1 MRTATGMVSAA
12 TLSDAWLETLV
23 QVAATPDRKLF
34 HTVTQITDPTAENSA
49 VRAVAD
55 GLLAERGDQPIETVA
70 NTLFPA
76 HLAATSRDPAHLAA
90 RYRAAYPTI
99 KRIHKSN
106 RRGTY
111 FGRLVDYPSA
121 AGSLDQLSSLIRKL
135 NQELAGD
142 RPKGARYEVP
152 IASGVQNPNDPTR
165 QETDA
170 PEDGFA
176 EDPTAALPIHAA
188 DRDTSPMDFPCLSFC
203 SFQLDH
209 GRLHLVTHYRSQ
221 YLVQRGYGNYLG
233 LARLQ
238 SYVAG
243 LVGPEPGQVQPGQ
256 LLVVAGLAHADAPK
270 YRVAALARATA
281 AAAH

>member
-1 MRTATGMVSAA
+1 MVSAA

-34 HTVTQITDPTAENSA
+34 HAVTQITNPTAENPA
-49 VRAVAD
+49 VRAAAD
-55 GLLAERGDQPIETVA
+55 GLLSERGDQPIETVA

-76 HLAATSRDPAHLAA
+76 QLAAASRDPAHLAA

-135 NQELAGD
+135 NQEFAGD
-142 RPKGARYEVP
+142 RPKSARYEVP
-152 IASGVQNPNDPTR
+152 IACGVEDSADLAADEPDDAEVPT
-165 QETDA
+165 
-170 PEDGFA
+170 
-176 EDPTAALPIHAA
+176 TAMPIHAA

-209 GRLHLVTHYRSQ
+209 GRLHLVAHYRSQ

-238 SYVAG
+238 SYVAA
-243 LVGPEPGQVQPGQ
+243 LVGPQRGQVEAGQ

-270 YRVAALARATA
+270 YRVAALARSVAPA
-281 AAAH
+281 AR